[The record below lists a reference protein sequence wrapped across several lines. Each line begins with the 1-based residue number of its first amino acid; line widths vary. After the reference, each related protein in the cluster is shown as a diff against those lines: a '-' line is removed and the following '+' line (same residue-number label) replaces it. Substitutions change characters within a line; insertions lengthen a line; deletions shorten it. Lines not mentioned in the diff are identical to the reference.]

1 MPLLTLSLG
10 SNRQADHHIRVALD
24 ALQARFGAMKTSS
37 VFESEAVGFD
47 GSNFLNMVVAVDTD
61 SSLSAVSAYIKALED
76 EHGRTRGGARFSP
89 RTLDID
95 ILTYGDCVGDYDG
108 ILLPRPEI
116 TENAYV
122 LWPMS
127 QVCGEWSD
135 PHSGKSYTTLWR
147 QYDKCRQSLWPIDF
161 DWQGRRISSARS
173 I

>member
-10 SNRQADHHIRVALD
+10 SNQQADHHIRAALD
-24 ALQARFGAMKTSS
+24 ALQAQFGAMRISS

-47 GSNFLNMVVAVDTD
+47 GSNFLNMVVAISTESTL
-61 SSLSAVSAYIKALED
+61 SSVSAHIKALED
-76 EHGRTRGGARFSP
+76 KHGRTRGGARFSP

-108 ILLPRPEI
+108 IILPRPEI
-116 TENAYV
+116 TQNAYV

-127 QVCGEWSD
+127 QLCGDWCD
-135 PHSGKSYTTLWR
+135 PHSGLSYATLWR
-147 QYDKCRQSLWPIDF
+147 QYDKSRQSLWPIEF
-161 DWQGRRISSARS
+161 DWQGRRISSACS

>member
-24 ALQARFGAMKTSS
+24 ALQADFGALQTSS
-37 VFESEAVGFD
+37 VFESKAVGFD
-47 GSNFLNMVVAVDTD
+47 GSNFLNMVVAIHTD
-61 SSLSAVSAYIKALED
+61 NSLATVSARIKALEA
-76 EHGRTRGGARFSP
+76 EHGRVRGGPRFSP

-95 ILTYGDCVGDYDG
+95 ILTYGDCIGDYRG

-127 QVCGEWSD
+127 QICGERCD
-135 PHSGKSYTTLWR
+135 PQTGLTYATLWQ
-147 QYDKCRQSLWPIDF
+147 QYDKSRQSLWPIDF
-161 DWQGRRISSARS
+161 DWQGRRISSAL
-173 I
+173 